1 MVFSS
6 QPANYRVMPLA
17 WHFHNLTRGDF
28 FSSLLHAPSA
38 ATDLGRDSPGMTLIQ
53 IAKKHSDASAFKHA
67 TDKKYF

>member
-17 WHFHNLTRGDF
+17 WHFHNLTRGNF

-38 ATDLGRDSPGMTLIQ
+38 ATDLGRDSPGMTL
-53 IAKKHSDASAFKHA
+53 
-67 TDKKYF
+67 